1 MLYSIRN
8 LWNLHL
14 CFVCLIP
21 SLDLRCSLLRKLSMY
36 ALQMFY
42 GAVWLGN
49 CSRSHERPNVCLN
62 CYCGIYFDVVG
73 DEDGNDGDDDNCCV
87 GVV

>member
-1 MLYSIRN
+1 MRYK
-8 LWNLHL
+8 
-14 CFVCLIP
+14 CFTEQCGLETV
-21 SLDLRCSLLRKLSMY
+21 RE
-36 ALQMFY
+36 
-42 GAVWLGN
+42 VT
-49 CSRSHERPNVCLN
+49 RPNVCLN